1 MKPLQLLFPAI
12 LIAFFGA
19 LTWSLLRPVDPNAK
33 GSPLVGNPAP
43 DFKLETLQGGF
54 ISLSSLK
61 GKAVIVNFWASW
73 CLPCREEAPLLRDV
87 QDQFANQGLVLV
99 GIIVSD
105 KPENSRKF
113 VAEFGLN
120 YPNLIDPAG
129 KVGVNYGV
137 TGVPETFF
145 VNRAGK
151 IIFKK
156 FGPFEATE
164 LERHIKEIL

>member
-19 LTWSLLRPVDPNAK
+19 LAWSLLRSVDPNAK
-33 GSPLVGNPAP
+33 GSPLIGKPAP

-54 ISLSSLK
+54 LSLSSLK

-73 CLPCREEAPLLRDV
+73 CLPCRDEAPLLRDA

-99 GIIVSD
+99 GITVSD

-120 YPNLIDPAG
+120 YPNLIDLLA
-129 KVGVNYGV
+129 
-137 TGVPETFF
+137 
-145 VNRAGK
+145 R
-151 IIFKK
+151 
-156 FGPFEATE
+156 
-164 LERHIKEIL
+164 